1 MSNNFTDLK
10 YYKGSED
17 TALKIGQ
24 NQELRDII
32 QT

>member
-24 NQELRDII
+24 NQELGDII

>member
-1 MSNNFTDLK
+1 MSNNFTDLR

-17 TALKIGQ
+17 IALKIGQ
-24 NQELRDII
+24 NQELRNSI